1 MDDPGSVETT
11 SSIVAI
17 RTAVRRRLHLK
28 RTTPRKV
35 RLSDPALDRSVFS
48 ERVREYVPFPLGLAG
63 LLVGFAIRDFKLEL
77 HSRFRVR
84 GALLW
89 LAEQRA
95 PD

>member
-1 MDDPGSVETT
+1 VKG
-11 SSIVAI
+11 
-17 RTAVRRRLHLK
+17 
-28 RTTPRKV
+28 

-48 ERVREYVPFPLGLAG
+48 ARVREYVPFPLGLAG

-84 GALLW
+84 GALLR